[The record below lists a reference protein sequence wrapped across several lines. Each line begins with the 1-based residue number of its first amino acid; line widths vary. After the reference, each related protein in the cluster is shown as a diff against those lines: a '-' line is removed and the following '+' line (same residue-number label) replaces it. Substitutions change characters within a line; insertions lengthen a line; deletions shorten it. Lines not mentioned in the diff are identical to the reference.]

1 MTLAAEGPVNPP
13 GDSSY
18 SVYIKGQ
25 ANIREA
31 VHRPE
36 SSGSQPIPGQ
46 MHTSAWPVTWEKVM
60 FPRPTQRPAHLIQ
73 TGWEGYKRPLVML
86 LPPAYRYRGLLG
98 DLPS

>member
-36 SSGSQPIPGQ
+36 SSGSQP
-46 MHTSAWPVTWEKVM
+46 HSWPN
-60 FPRPTQRPAHLIQ
+60 AHLSLASNMGKGDVSQTHTEACSPNSNRVGRVQTPTCHVAPTCIQ
-73 TGWEGYKRPLVML
+73 VPGVAG
-86 LPPAYRYRGLLG
+86 
-98 DLPS
+98 